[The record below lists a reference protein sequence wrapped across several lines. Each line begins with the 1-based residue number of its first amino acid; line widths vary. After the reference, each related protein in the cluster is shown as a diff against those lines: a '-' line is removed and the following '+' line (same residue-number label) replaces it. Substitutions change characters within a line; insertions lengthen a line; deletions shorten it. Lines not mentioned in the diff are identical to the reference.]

1 MKEYKDFT
9 DEQLIVMLRGGEQE
23 IVDYIMEKYKNV
35 AKYKAKEMF
44 LLGGDNDDLIQ
55 EGMIGLFKAI
65 QNYNKEAGASFQSFA
80 NLCISRQIYSAIE
93 AAKRKKHSPLNSY
106 VPLESNVLE
115 RAEYTL
121 GVTPKMLQNP
131 EDLYL
136 GEQNKKNILD
146 EIDKDLSQLE
156 RQVLYLYIAG
166 NDYKSIARL
175 LDKSDKAI
183 DNALQRIKQ
192 KASKIV
198 KK

>member
-44 LLGGDNDDLIQ
+44 LLGGDSDDLIQ

-65 QNYNKEAGASFQSFA
+65 QNYKEEAGASFQSFA

-106 VPLESNVLE
+106 VPLESTALE
-115 RAEYTL
+115 RVEYTL

-131 EDLYL
+131 EDLYV
-136 GEQNKKNILD
+136 GEQSKKNILD
-146 EIDKDLSQLE
+146 EIDKELSQLE

-166 NDYKSIARL
+166 NDYKTIARM
-175 LDKSDKAI
+175 LDKNDKAI

-192 KASKIV
+192 KASKIA